1 MINMKMKALSLLVV
15 TTMALTLRFTVPS
28 VQSSPAKSWTFMVY
42 IDGDNNLEQYAIM
55 DLNEM
60 EEVGSTINVDVVVQ
74 IDRIPGYDDT
84 NGDWTEARRYHVV
97 KDYNTKTIGSELVQS
112 LGEVNMGDLTTLVAF
127 TEWAIVNYPAQRYC
141 LVLWDHGGGFWGV
154 CWDDTS
160 EDKLDMDEL
169 SLALYR
175 VKAETGITLDVLAFD
190 ACLMSMVEVEY
201 QLVGYAT
208 VVVASEETVPAYGF
222 PYNTILN
229 GLVTAY
235 TMDAYQLAQVCVEE
249 YAQFYAE
256 SDPSATLS
264 AVDVSQLV
272 GLFEAVDKLASLLE
286 SGVPLYETEIR
297 SSRKASEEYGNSLGF
312 RKDFN
317 FIDIY
322 DFAYNV
328 KNNVQEANIQSAATE
343 VMNYVS
349 VVVLAE
355 WHAQG
360 HPDSNGVAIFFPKRL
375 YTTQYDS
382 LAFSQAYHWDDFLR
396 SLLVTMG

>member
-1 MINMKMKALSLLVV
+1 MNMKMKALLLMVV
-15 TTMALTLRFTVPS
+15 VTMALTLRFTVPS
-28 VQSSPAKSWTFMVY
+28 VRSSPAKSWTFMVY
-42 IDGDNNLEQYAIM
+42 VDGDNNLEQYAIM
-55 DLNEM
+55 NLNAM
-60 EEVGSTINVDVVVQ
+60 EEVGSTVNVDIVVQ
-74 IDRIPGYDDT
+74 VDRIPGYDDT
-84 NGDWTEARRYHVV
+84 NGNWTEARRYHVV
-97 KDYNTKTIGSELVQS
+97 KDSNTKTIGSELVQS
-112 LGEVNMGDLTTLVAF
+112 LGEVNMGDPNTLVSF
-127 TEWAIVNYPAQRYC
+127 TEWAIDNYPAQRYC

-169 SLALYR
+169 SLALHQ

-201 QLVGYAT
+201 QLVGYARAI
-208 VVVASEETVPAYGF
+208 VASEETVPGYGF

-229 GLVTAY
+229 ELVTAY

-256 SDPSATLS
+256 SEPSATLS
-264 AVDVSQLV
+264 AVNESQLV
-272 GLFEAVDKLASLLE
+272 NLFGAVDRLAIQLE

-297 SSRKASEEYGNSLGF
+297 NSRRASEEYGDSLGF
-312 RKDFN
+312 RSDFN
-317 FIDIY
+317 FIDLY

-343 VMNYVS
+343 VMNRVS
-349 VVVLAE
+349 GVVLVE
-355 WHAQG
+355 WHAQR

-396 SLLVTMG
+396 SLLVTIG